1 MYHKEKLFLIISGVI
16 ILLASI
22 GFGITLMID
31 HALNGKYDQIS
42 ELQAKLSTA
51 NRDRRASN
59 DRVIYAR
66 IFRTA
71 LDSFY
76 QERDDIELRKSRKK
90 ELIADLRIAAALM
103 FCASNA
109 LQEISDNELKAL
121 STKIG
126 EIDSPD
132 ELYNYKWKYSLI
144 AADGE
149 RKLES
154 KIKDIKCSIQGY
166 KTSKLVILVVSI
178 LLNSVG
184 LLFGI
189 LSIRYQ
195 GNTKDT

>member
-1 MYHKEKLFLIISGVI
+1 MYHKEKLFIIISGLF

-22 GFGITLMID
+22 GFGITLIID
-31 HALNGKYDQIS
+31 HALNGKHDLIN
-42 ELQAKLSTA
+42 ELQTKLDSA

-59 DRVIYAR
+59 DRIIYAR
-66 IFRTA
+66 IFRNA

-76 QERDDIELRKSRKK
+76 QDRDDMELRKSRKK
-90 ELIADLRIAAALM
+90 EFIADLRIAASLM
-103 FCASNA
+103 FCAA
-109 LQEISDNELKAL
+109 HELQEISDAELKAL
-121 STKIG
+121 STKIS

-132 ELYNYKWKYSLI
+132 ELYNYKWKYSLV

-154 KIKDIKCSIQGY
+154 EINDIKLSIQTY
-166 KTSKLVILVVSI
+166 KTSKLLILILSI
-178 LLNSVG
+178 FLNSVG